1 MIVARSS
8 MELKY
13 VNLSTGIQEAVW
25 LSRLLTKLGLIT
37 VASRTLP
44 LGYTSPQIIVD
55 ISTP

>member
-1 MIVARSS
+1 